1 MIALLKKEINSFLN
15 SLIGYMV
22 IIVFLMSVGL
32 FMWVFPGDSNILD
45 NGFANID
52 TLFVI
57 APFIFM
63 FLVPAVTMRSFAEEY
78 RQGTIELLLTKPLT
92 ELQIVLAKYLA
103 NVILVVLSLL
113 PTLVFVYSVYQ
124 LGAPV
129 GNIDMGGTWGSY
141 LGLLFLSAGFAA
153 IGVFASSLTSN
164 QIVAFI
170 IGVFLSFFFYTGFQS
185 VSTLPMFSGFDY
197 LILSLGI
204 QEHYISMSRGVID
217 TRDMI
222 YFLSLIVLFILLTK
236 VSLESRKW

>member
-1 MIALLKKEINSFLN
+1 
-15 SLIGYMV
+15 MV

-92 ELQIVLAKYLA
+92 EMQVVLAKYLA
-103 NVILVVLSLL
+103 NVVLVLFSLL
-113 PTLVFVYSVYQ
+113 PTLVFVWSVYQ

-141 LGLLFLSAGFAA
+141 LGLFFLSAGFAS
-153 IGVFASSLTSN
+153 IGIFASSLTNN
-164 QIVAFI
+164 QITAFI
-170 IGVFLSFFFYTGFQS
+170 IGVFLSFFF
-185 VSTLPMFSGFDY
+185 
-197 LILSLGI
+197 
-204 QEHYISMSRGVID
+204 
-217 TRDMI
+217 
-222 YFLSLIVLFILLTK
+222 
-236 VSLESRKW
+236 